1 MEIPVN
7 YLAVVVAAAVA
18 FAFSWLWYAA
28 LSAVS
33 MRRAERT
40 EKRKDKEKG
49 APMAV
54 PFIIAAV
61 AYLLMSWMLAG
72 LMGHLADVTVRGG
85 VLAAFFV
92 WAGFV
97 LTTTVVNQTFQN
109 RRPAVTLVDVGNWLA
124 VLAIMGAIIGAFG
137 VPA

>member
-1 MEIPVN
+1 MQIPVD
-7 YLAVVVAAAVA
+7 YRAVLLAAVA
-18 FAFSWLWYAA
+18 AYAFSWLWYAA
-28 LSAVS
+28 LSAV
-33 MRRAERT
+33 AT
-40 EKRKDKEKG
+40 RKATAKPTWTFEL
-49 APMAV
+49 V
-54 PFIIAAV
+54 PYLIAAV

-72 LMGHLADVTVRGG
+72 LMGHLANVTVRGG

-97 LTTTVVNQTFQN
+97 LTTTVVNQSFQN

-137 VPA
+137 V

>member
-7 YLAVVVAAAVA
+7 YRAVVIAAIAA
-18 FAFSWLWYAA
+18 YAFSWLWYAA
-28 LSAVS
+28 LNAIAS
-33 MRRAERT
+33 R
-40 EKRKDKEKG
+40 G
-49 APMAV
+49 AQQKAKWTFEAV
-54 PFIIAAV
+54 PYIIAAV

-72 LMGHLADVTVRGG
+72 LMGHLANVTVKGG
-85 VLAAFFV
+85 VMAAFFV

-109 RRPAVTLVDVGNWLA
+109 RRTAVTLVDVGNWLG

-137 VPA
+137 V